1 MENLKAFVVFFQGV
15 ISFFSP
21 CVLPLIPVYLGI
33 LSSSNKGLG
42 DENIKFRNTSLFK
55 NTVLFVLG
63 ISTVFFILGSSANLL
78 NKALASNKDIFTF
91 VGGIFIII
99 MGLFYIGA
107 FKFSFLQK
115 EKKINMEVREMK
127 GLTAYFLGF
136 TFSFGWTP
144 CVGPI
149 LASVLVMA
157 SSSDSSFTGNILI
170 LVYTLGFIIPFIL
183 IAMFYKKLT
192 NVLNFIKKNI
202 NKIKILGGAILIGV
216 GLFMAIPNTDS
227 VLERFYEKDKVEN
240 KTEQKVESTPSD
252 ESSEEDMTAPDF
264 EAIDQYGVKHKLS
277 DYKGKVVFLNFWA
290 TWCGP
295 CKVEM
300 PELEK
305 VYKHY
310 GENKG
315 DVIVLGVAAPELDK
329 EKDEN
334 YIKEFLKD
342 NSYTFPVVFDTKENE
357 YEISLMYYINAYPTT
372 FIIDKEGNIKVY
384 QPGAM
389 DEDTMKY
396 LIDSA
401 K

>member
-1 MENLKAFVVFFQGV
+1 MENLKIFIVFFQGI

-63 ISTVFFILGSSANLL
+63 ISTTFFILGSSASLL
-78 NKALASNKDIFTF
+78 NKALATNKDIFTF
-91 VGGIFIII
+91 IGGIFIII
-99 MGLFYIGA
+99 MGLFYIGV

-115 EKKINMEVREMK
+115 EKKINMEVKEMK
-127 GLTAYFLGF
+127 GLAAYFLGF

-157 SSSDSSFTGNILI
+157 SSSNSSLTGNILI
-170 LVYTLGFIIPFIL
+170 LVYTLGFIIPFIF

-192 NVLNFIKKNI
+192 NVLDFIKKNI

-216 GLFMAIPNTDS
+216 GLFMVIPNTDS
-227 VLERFYEKDKVEN
+227 VLERLYEKGNV
-240 KTEQKVESTPSD
+240 EQKVESTTQE
-252 ESSEEDMTAPDF
+252 ESSQEEEKMEAPDF

-295 CKVEM
+295 CKEEM
-300 PELEK
+300 PDIEK

-315 DVIVLGVAAPELDK
+315 DVIILSVAAPKLGK
-329 EKDEN
+329 EKDEA
-334 YIKEFLKD
+334 YIKKFLND
-342 NSYTFPVVFDTKENE
+342 NSYTFPVVFDTKESE
-357 YEISLMYYINAYPTT
+357 YEISMIYYINAYPTT
-372 FIIDKEGNIKVY
+372 FIIDKEGNIKGY

-389 DEDTMKY
+389 DEETMKY

>member
-1 MENLKAFVVFFQGV
+1 MENLKIFIVFFQGI

-63 ISTVFFILGSSANLL
+63 ISTTFFILGSSASLL
-78 NKALASNKDIFTF
+78 NKALATNKDIFTF
-91 VGGIFIII
+91 IGGIFIII
-99 MGLFYIGA
+99 MGLFYIGV

-115 EKKINMEVREMK
+115 EKKINMEVNEMK
-127 GLTAYFLGF
+127 GLAAYFLGF

-157 SSSDSSFTGNILI
+157 SSSNSSFTGNILI
-170 LVYTLGFIIPFIL
+170 LLYTLGFIIPFIF
-183 IAMFYKKLT
+183 ISMFYKKLT
-192 NVLNFIKKNI
+192 NVLDLIKKNI

-216 GLFMAIPNTDS
+216 GLFMVIPNTDS
-227 VLERFYEKDKVEN
+227 VLERLYEKGNV
-240 KTEQKVESTPSD
+240 EQKAETTTQE
-252 ESSEEDMTAPDF
+252 ESSQEEEKMAAPDF

-290 TWCGP
+290 TWCTP
-295 CKVEM
+295 CKEEM

-315 DVIVLGVAAPELDK
+315 DVIILSVAAPNLGK
-329 EKDEN
+329 EKDEA
-334 YIKEFLKD
+334 YIKKFLKD
-342 NSYTFPVVFDTKENE
+342 NSYTFPVVFDTEETE

-372 FIIDKEGNIKVY
+372 FIIDKEGNIKGY

-389 DEDTMKY
+389 NEDTMKY
-396 LIDSA
+396 LIDST